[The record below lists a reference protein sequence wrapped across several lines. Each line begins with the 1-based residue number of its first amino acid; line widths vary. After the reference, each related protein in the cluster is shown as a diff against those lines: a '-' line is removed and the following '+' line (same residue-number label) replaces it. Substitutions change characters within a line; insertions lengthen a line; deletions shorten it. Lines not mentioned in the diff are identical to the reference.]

1 MTNSPNPSTA
11 IHHIAA
17 VPLFYWRGA
26 RPYPLT
32 LTADDTGT
40 AEMLI
45 LSREGDLCLLPTRW
59 EQNLPTDRLP
69 TTTAFYADAL
79 DQEAFRLTLHDLQSD
94 GWQVD
99 GRVHLQFTGRET
111 QPDFWHHTQASLWTT
126 PPQ

>member
-1 MTNSPNPSTA
+1 MTNSQNSSTA

-32 LTADDTGT
+32 LTADDIGT

-69 TTTAFYADAL
+69 SITSFYADAL
-79 DQEAFRLTLHDLQSD
+79 DQEAFHLTLHDLQSD

-99 GRVHLQFTGRET
+99 GRIHLQFTGRET
-111 QPDFWHHTQASLWTT
+111 DAHFEDNINSFLWHT
-126 PPQ
+126 PTK